1 MPDRLIYILF
11 YKPYNVL
18 SQFTGEPGQKT
29 LADFNLPK
37 AIYAAGRLDKDS
49 EGLLLLTND
58 GNLIH
63 ELLEPQFAHPRTYWV
78 QVEGIITEKALK
90 SLEKGVIIQGYQT
103 KPCSARLLPNSF
115 SIPDRI
121 PPVRYREKIPTSWI
135 ELILTEGKNRQ
146 VRRMTA
152 KVGFPALRLIRVAI
166 NELKLGNL
174 LPGQFHKIDR
184 DQIKITSNI
193 Y

>member
-11 YKPYNVL
+11 HKPYDVL

-58 GNLIH
+58 GDLIH
-63 ELLEPQFAHPRTYWV
+63 RLLEPRFAHERTYWV
-78 QVEGIITEKALK
+78 QVEGVITQKALE
-90 SLEKGVIIQGYQT
+90 SLQEGVVIQNYQT
-103 KPCSARLLPNSF
+103 KPCQAHFLSDAPLVSG
-115 SIPDRI
+115 RI
-121 PPVRYREKIPTSWI
+121 PPIRYRKNIPTSWVEI
-135 ELILTEGKNRQ
+135 TLTEGKNRQ

-152 KVGFPALRLIRVAI
+152 QVGHPTLRLIRVAI
-166 NELKLGNL
+166 GELQLGNL
-174 LPGQFHKIDR
+174 LPGQFKKIDR
-184 DQIKITSNI
+184 EQIKITP
-193 Y
+193 